1 MSDHSQRLTSR
12 GTADLA
18 IVVISTNEARWL
30 EPCLTTVFDH
40 AGTATLQVI
49 VVDNSSTDGT
59 RELVESRFP
68 EASVVTSI
76 NRGFAHGNNRG
87 LEHADARYMLLLN
100 PDTEVIEGT
109 FGELVALMDARPRVG
124 LAGVR
129 QVNGDGRLLRTI
141 RRFPSASRSLGEA
154 LYSER
159 WPIHPAWSGERVLD
173 RDSYEREAE
182 CDWTSGS
189 FMIARREALLG
200 AGLLDERFFLQS
212 EEPDLC
218 LRIKRAGWEVRHL
231 PQMTIVHHAGK
242 AGVVPR
248 MIAQDAYSRRQYAH
262 KHFGRAHRGLYL
274 SAIGVGHVVRA
285 ATAKATSPDAPARR
299 EGSRRALKAI
309 AGRGVPPFGW
319 PPFAAVAPS
328 ADGAPGAAPSAGDPP
343 VATPSAN
350 GAHVATL
357 SGNGAVR
364 S

>member
-1 MSDHSQRLTSR
+1 MVDRSDDVHAAQE
-12 GTADLA
+12 GMADVA
-18 IVVISTNEARWL
+18 IVVISTNEAHWV

-40 AGTATLQVI
+40 AGDATLQVI

-59 RELVESRFP
+59 REMVESKFP
-68 EASVVTSI
+68 EARVVSSL

-87 LEHADARYMLLLN
+87 LEQANARYMLLLN

-109 FGELVALMDARPRVG
+109 FGELVELMDARPRVG

-141 RRFPSASRSLGEA
+141 RRFPSATRTFGEA
-154 LYSER
+154 LFSEH
-159 WPIHPAWSGERVLD
+159 WPVHPAWAGERVLD
-173 RDSYEREAE
+173 RDAYERECE

-189 FMIARREALLG
+189 FMLARREALLG

-218 LRIKRAGWEVRHL
+218 LRIKRAGWQVRHL

-242 AGVVPR
+242 AGWQPR
-248 MIAQDAYSRRQYAH
+248 MIAQDAYSRKQYAR
-262 KHFGRAHRGLYL
+262 KHFGRVHRGLYL
-274 SAIGVGHVVRA
+274 SALGVRHLVRA
-285 ATAKATSPDAPARR
+285 AAADAAGADSAARR
-299 EGSRRALKAI
+299 EGARLALETLTGRA
-309 AGRGVPPFGW
+309 GPPFR
-319 PPFAAVAPS
+319 PPPPTAVAPS
-328 ADGAPGAAPSAGDPP
+328 VD
-343 VATPSAN
+343 

-357 SGNGAVR
+357 PVNGVPVATQSANGAVR